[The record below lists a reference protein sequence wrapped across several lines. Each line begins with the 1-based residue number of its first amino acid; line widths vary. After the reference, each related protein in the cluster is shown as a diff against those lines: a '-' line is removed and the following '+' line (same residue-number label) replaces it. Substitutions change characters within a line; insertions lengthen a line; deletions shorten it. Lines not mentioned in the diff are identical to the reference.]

1 MGLIMMGSQG
11 MNDSVWP
18 VTVLNQLQ
26 SLSGVRAPT
35 AAKAGPATTAQIC
48 NLKQDYKLCLA
59 IEDVRLSLTVHTK
72 LTRLAMKYLYYI
84 AV

>member
-1 MGLIMMGSQG
+1 MGLIIMGSQG

-18 VTVLNQLQ
+18 ATVLNQLQ

-35 AAKAGPATTAQIC
+35 AAKAGLATTAQIC

-59 IEDVRLSLTVHTK
+59 IVDVRLGFTAHTK
-72 LTRLAMKYLYYI
+72 LTRLAMKCLHYI